1 MHKRKKSKERAFTS
15 GTLNFSRIEQAHEG
29 KLLSLAILQRK
40 PSYLFLFTR
49 WSFSLPSS
57 RSHSRGRRLRSI
69 SGDTAVAGSEQQ
81 GGGKPWPTRTR
92 IGLGSFAEAWPR
104 TTAAPAAR
112 SRAAEHGGGIASSPA
127 MADAEGCDGAARQGH
142 AGGHEGP
149 ARPHD
154 SGGTQLG
161 QRQHELELRSAMA
174 ATALGASGSAREGVN
189 EGVGSGNAREGG
201 EGRSGARLWRSK
213 SATEGRARGQRR
225 AAMVEASSRM
235 AATHGARV
243 AP

>member
-1 MHKRKKSKERAFTS
+1 M
-15 GTLNFSRIEQAHEG
+15 
-29 KLLSLAILQRK
+29 
-40 PSYLFLFTR
+40 
-49 WSFSLPSS
+49 
-57 RSHSRGRRLRSI
+57 
-69 SGDTAVAGSEQQ
+69 
-81 GGGKPWPTRTR
+81 
-92 IGLGSFAEAWPR
+92 
-104 TTAAPAAR
+104 
-112 SRAAEHGGGIASSPA
+112 
-127 MADAEGCDGAARQGH
+127 
-142 AGGHEGP
+142 GP

-174 ATALGASGSAREGVN
+174 ATALGASGSAREG
-189 EGVGSGNAREGG
+189 G

-213 SATEGRARGQRR
+213 SAIGGRARGQRR